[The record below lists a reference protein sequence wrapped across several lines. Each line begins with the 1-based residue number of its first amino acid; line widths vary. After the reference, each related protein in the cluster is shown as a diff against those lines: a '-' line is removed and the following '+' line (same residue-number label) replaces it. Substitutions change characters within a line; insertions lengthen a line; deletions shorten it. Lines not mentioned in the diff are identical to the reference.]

1 MIIAKKNVIYFYIK
15 IVQDKKRK
23 KFSELIENLKIKN
36 MKIIKN
42 NKNNMN
48 QQRKILEQKK

>member
-1 MIIAKKNVIYFYIK
+1 MIIAKRNVIYFYIK

-36 MKIIKN
+36 KKIIKN

>member
-1 MIIAKKNVIYFYIK
+1 MKLMIIAKRNVIYFYIK

-36 MKIIKN
+36 KKIIKN

-48 QQRKILEQKK
+48 